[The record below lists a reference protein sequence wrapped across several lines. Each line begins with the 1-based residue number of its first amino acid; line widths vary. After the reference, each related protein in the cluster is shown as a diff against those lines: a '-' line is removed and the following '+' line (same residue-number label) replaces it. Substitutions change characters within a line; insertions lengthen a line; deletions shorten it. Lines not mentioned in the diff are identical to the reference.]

1 MCMYCADICLQTVVL
16 LWVFIVILL
25 RYFEGWIDVTWD
37 HGGSNSYRMGAE
49 GKYDLKMAAG
59 YDTSNTS
66 EPVASGTSVLSG
78 KSAASSAGKISF
90 HSRHL

>member
-1 MCMYCADICLQTVVL
+1 
-16 LWVFIVILL
+16 
-25 RYFEGWIDVTWD
+25 
-37 HGGSNSYRMGAE
+37 MGAE

-66 EPVASGTSVLSG
+66 EPLASGTSVLSG

-90 HSRHL
+90 HSRHICMRHQLFLRSLLD